1 MKEQPNY
8 YAVIPAPVRYSE
20 ELSANEKLM
29 YGEISALTNKEGY
42 CWATNEYFAE
52 LYQVDDRT
60 IRRWLGNL
68 EQAKFITRIPGNQ
81 LESIPRKILVLEP
94 WKVKGR
100 RIKMSWGRGTKMSD

>member
-1 MKEQPNY
+1 MKEEPNY
-8 YAVIPAPVRYSE
+8 YAVIPASVRYSKD
-20 ELSANEKLM
+20 LSANEKLM

-42 CWATNEYFAE
+42 CWASNEYFAK

-68 EQAKFITRIPGNQ
+68 EQGKFIIRIPGNQ

-94 WKVKGR
+94 WKEKEG
-100 RIKMSWGRGTKMSD
+100 RIKMSRGPRTKMSG